1 MGCVS
6 NLNGKAMT
14 LEREKAKLQAE
25 IEEAIVAVEDAE
37 ARCMAMEK
45 KARNFDKIVTEW
57 KNKIEGLQSEL
68 DQTQVE
74 CRSYSTGLFK
84 VKTTYDETNG
94 QLEGVRHE
102 NRRSLECQ
110 VKDMQTKLDEAEQ
123 QAVKGGRKVTSR
135 LEQKIKDL
143 ESQFDDEQ
151 RRLVEAE
158 KSQRRTTRRIKELTF
173 SQEEDHKN
181 ER

>member
-1 MGCVS
+1 MKLQSRLAEAEGWVS

-14 LEREKAKLQAE
+14 LES
-25 IEEAIVAVEDAE
+25 EEAIVALEDAE

-74 CRSYSTGLFK
+74 CRSYSTELFK

-94 QLEGVRHE
+94 QLDGVRRE
-102 NRRSLECQ
+102 NKSL
-110 VKDMQTKLDEAEQ
+110 
-123 QAVKGGRKVTSR
+123 
-135 LEQKIKDL
+135 
-143 ESQFDDEQ
+143 
-151 RRLVEAE
+151 
-158 KSQRRTTRRIKELTF
+158 
-173 SQEEDHKN
+173 
-181 ER
+181 

>member
-1 MGCVS
+1 MICES
-6 NLNGKAMT
+6 RIAEDKAKKAMIDAAR
-14 LEREKAKLQAE
+14 LADELRGEQENAQHCEK
-25 IEEAIVAVEDAE
+25 
-37 ARCMAMEK
+37 
-45 KARNFDKIVTEW
+45 
-57 KNKIEGLQSEL
+57 
-68 DQTQVE
+68 
-74 CRSYSTGLFK
+74 
-84 VKTTYDETNG
+84 
-94 QLEGVRHE
+94 
-102 NRRSLECQ
+102 NRRNLENQ

-173 SQEEDHKN
+173 SQEEDHKV
-181 ER
+181 ETIY